1 MWALRS
7 RTVLVAV
14 LMGILGVLESN
25 SMVITSM
32 IEKHWGVDTREVYV
46 IIFSIIMIYMR
57 VITETKYTK
66 GAKHERNFNNRKV

>member
-1 MWALRS
+1 MWALKS

-14 LMGILGVLESN
+14 LMGVLGVLESN

-32 IEKHWGVDTREVYV
+32 IEKHWGVDTREIYV
-46 IIFSIIMIYMR
+46 ILFSIIMIYMR

-66 GAKHERNFNNRKV
+66 RG